1 MNKNYLILGLVF
13 LSGTAFAQKNLT
25 GVPKK
30 EAAHQVNANVE
41 STVCT
46 PGSVATIENRAPG
59 DPIIYEDFANGL
71 AGNTTFGAWTTSG
84 ADGAIWLYDTDGPNG
99 NFSSTAQVIT
109 STTASNGFM
118 IFDSNLSNNTA
129 PYVNRVGQLVS
140 PVMDLSA
147 YTNVTMIFQQAWRHC
162 CDNSFEYYAEVS
174 SDGFTSEVLQVIIS
188 DRGTQPFFN
197 GVNAVPGTMTT
208 KIDLT
213 NVLSMVANP
222 TTVQVRFNHDGSGGT
237 SHYFW
242 MIDDFSLIEAR
253 SNDLEATGRRHY
265 LNTPLLY
272 GLDYPIV
279 PVDQRVP
286 FSFYGGANNVGSSTA
301 NNAILTVNVKQG
313 TTTVYTGTSST
324 TTIPPATSNDS
335 LNVSSWN
342 PGSTTTTPNNTYTV
356 EYVISH
362 GTADDDNTD
371 NMLTRTVYLH
381 QTIYARDEGTPAG
394 NVRTGYIK
402 SLSGSLGEAL
412 EIGNVFEIST
422 TDTITDIQIGLA
434 SSSINTAAVVGK
446 TIVGKVYLWDGT
458 TYSLIAE
465 TDFYTLVSG
474 NFGQAVTLP
483 LLAPVAVN
491 SGDDLLVVAS
501 HSGGAADGTE
511 DVGFGT
517 AGVVDDGTVLGFTGG
532 SLFQLTAPQAVI
544 VRPVFNENVSVG
556 ENETGFYLGQNAP
569 NPFNGYTSVSYSLT
583 KNATVSF
590 DVVDI
595 TGKLVYSSSEG
606 EKAAGVHKIQLN
618 AEGFAAG
625 VYYYTLT
632 VNGQK
637 MTKKMVITEK

>member
-30 EAAHQVNANVE
+30 TAAYTLSPSVE
-41 STVCT
+41 NTTGAVA
-46 PGSVATIENRAPG
+46 ATIENRAPG
-59 DPIIYEDFANGL
+59 DPIISEDFANGL
-71 AGNTTFGAWTTSG
+71 TGNTAFGAWTTSG
-84 ADGAIWLYDTDGPNG
+84 ADGALWLYDTDGPNG

-109 STTASNGFM
+109 SVTAANGFM

-140 PVMDLSA
+140 PVIDLSA

-162 CDNSFEYYAEVS
+162 CDGSFEYYAEVS
-174 SDGFTSEVLQVIIS
+174 SDGFASEVFQVIIS
-188 DRGTQPFFN
+188 NRGTQPFFN

-213 NVLSMVANP
+213 NVLAMVGNP

-253 SNDLEATGRRHY
+253 SNDLKATGRRHY

-279 PVDQRVP
+279 PTDQRVP
-286 FSFYGGANNVGSSTA
+286 FSFYGGANNVGSTTQTNS
-301 NNAILTVNVKQG
+301 ILTVNVKQG
-313 TTTVYTGTSST
+313 ATVVYTGTSTGVS
-324 TTIPPATSNDS
+324 IPAATSNDS
-335 LNVSSWN
+335 LNVSSWT
-342 PGSTTTTPNNTYTV
+342 PGAATSDTYTV
-356 EYVISH
+356 EYIVSSSVS
-362 GTADDDNTD
+362 DDDNTD

-381 QTIYARDEGTPAG
+381 DDIYARDEGTPAG
-394 NVRTGYIK
+394 NIRTSYIK

-412 EIGNVFEIST
+412 EIGNVFEINAA
-422 TDTITDIQIGLA
+422 DVITDVQIGLA

-446 TIVGKVYLWDGT
+446 TIVGKVYAYDGV
-458 TYSLIAE
+458 TYSLIGE
-465 TDFYTLVSG
+465 TDFFTLATS
-474 NFGQAVTLP
+474 NFGAAVTLP
-483 LLAPVAVN
+483 LLLPVNVN
-491 SGDDLLVVAS
+491 AGDDILVVAT

-517 AGVVDDGTVLGFTGG
+517 SGVVDDGTVLGFTGG
-532 SLFQLTAPQAVI
+532 SLFQLTSPSAVI
-544 VRPVFNENVSVG
+544 VRPVLRNNISVN
-556 ENETGFYLGQNAP
+556 ENETDFYLGQNSP
-569 NPFNGYTSVSYSLT
+569 NPFNGYTSISYSLT
-583 KNATVSF
+583 KGANVTF

-595 TGKLVYSSSEG
+595 TGKLVYSSNEG
-606 EKAAGVHKIQLN
+606 EKAAGIHKIQMN

-625 VYYYTLT
+625 VYYYTIT
-632 VNGQK
+632 VNGAK
-637 MTKKMVITEK
+637 MTKKMVLTEK